1 MNKTLKII
9 AFVFVLIN
17 YNQVIAQIDYY
28 NPTHYHGIFY
38 GQPSSARATGM
49 ALTTITLEGIENVFY
64 NPATIGLT
72 KEKVNV
78 HLNYALGSPVYKGS
92 KYPFLGV
99 SYRINDKLIVG
110 LSNLNWWDEKN
121 SPWSTQIGAFNES
134 VNKRSQSVYTATGTY
149 EIIPNLNFGISGNY
163 LVDRSV
169 DNNVTNSE
177 FILSVG
183 AIYDKEV
190 DFIKSDKFSNQTIR
204 FAGSLVNA
212 LMKNRIEQTYQEHL
226 NYRDLPIHLS
236 FGAAYKAT
244 LAIQPNF
251 TEGKGFF
258 KGAPKTLDLAVHLQ
272 YRDVLAGPKDDIVNT
287 NHEYNSAFGI
297 GAEAWFMN
305 LIAFRLGYYREKRPV
320 GDDKYEGIWATGH
333 KKGITWGF
341 GANLPLYRLTN
352 GSIPFNSE
360 INFVTSK
367 ILDTYADNYTPP
379 SYFTDRTFLFSI
391 GINLKFIP
399 KNQN

>member
-49 ALTTITLEGIENVFY
+49 ALTTITLEGIENAFY

-110 LSNLNWWDEKN
+110 LSNLNWWDEKD

-163 LVDRSV
+163 LVDRSA

-251 TEGKGFF
+251 TEGKVFF